1 MPTSLRPA
9 IHMTWRDLSFMH
21 WRVDADALRAWIPE
35 PLEVDLFD
43 GEAWVGV
50 VPFEMRGTRLWPLPA
65 VPGLRHFPELNLR
78 TYVRHGDRRGVWFF
92 SLDACSKVA
101 VRVARQTF
109 ALPYLDARMS
119 IEREPGAAEDG
130 WIRYSS
136 QRQGAF
142 GAPRGVFRGR
152 YRPCGPA
159 APAAE
164 GALEHFLTE
173 RYSLFAQRG
182 FGVPRSLRGGLVRG
196 DIEHDPWPLQP
207 AEVELEELDMFRIIG
222 LPVPE
227 GPPLVHFARELRVRA
242 FPPRRIGP

>member
-1 MPTSLRPA
+1 
-9 IHMTWRDLSFMH
+9 MTWRDLSFMH
-21 WRVDADALRAWIPE
+21 WRVDPDALRPLIPE
-35 PLEVDLFD
+35 PLEVDLFG

-50 VPFEMRGTRLWPLPA
+50 VPFEMRGTRLWPLPT

-78 TYVRHGDRRGVWFF
+78 TYVRHGDRQGVWFF

-119 IEREPGAAEDG
+119 IEREPGAVEDG

-136 QRQGAF
+136 QRRDAF

-159 APAAE
+159 AAAAE
-164 GALEHFLTE
+164 GSLEHFRRSATP
-173 RYSLFAQRG
+173 SSPSGASASPGAFAGAGARRHRARP
-182 FGVPRSLRGGLVRG
+182 VA
-196 DIEHDPWPLQP
+196 LQP
-207 AEVELEELDMFRIIG
+207 AEGAGGTRHVWIIG
-222 LPVPE
+222 LLPE
-227 GPPLVHFARELRVRA
+227 GPPMVHFARELRVRA
-242 FPPRRIGP
+242 FPPRRVGR

>member
-1 MPTSLRPA
+1 
-9 IHMTWRDLSFMH
+9 MTWRDLSFMH
-21 WRVDADALRAWIPE
+21 WRVDAGALRPWIPE

-92 SLDACSKVA
+92 SLDASSKVA

-109 ALPYLDARMS
+109 ALPYLDARLS
-119 IEREPGAAEDG
+119 IEREPGGDGDG
-130 WIRYSS
+130 WIQYSS
-136 QRQGAF
+136 QRRGAF
-142 GAPRGVFRGR
+142 GAPRATFRGR

-159 APAAE
+159 SPAAE
-164 GALEHFLTE
+164 GSIEYFLTE

-207 AEVELEELDMFRIIG
+207 AEVELEELDMFRLIG
-222 LPVPE
+222 LDAPE
-227 GPPLVHFARELRVRA
+227 APPLAHFARELRVRA
-242 FPPRRIGP
+242 FPPRRVGP